1 MTKPL
6 GQLSQNDKSEK
17 PEIRETYWTST
28 EKESLK
34 ESYGTEILVENGA
47 PADVMTKEAPTD
59 ASIVT
64 YTVDGK
70 EHQDLTR
77 GSRVKLFDMYYDK
90 FTNVKRI
97 DYGQGTIKPS
107 LWGYVVRQHLK
118 RKSESSFKNRAKK
131 IPPNFCPVGF
141 SVTFT
146 TYYLT
151 K

>member
-6 GQLSQNDKSEK
+6 GQLSPTEKSEK
-17 PEIRETYWTST
+17 PEKRETYWTST

-34 ESYGTEILVENGA
+34 ETYGTEILVENGS
-47 PADVMTKEAPTD
+47 PTDMMTKEAPTD

-64 YTVDGK
+64 YMVDGK

-97 DYGQGTIKPS
+97 DYGQGMIKPS
-107 LWGYVVRQHLK
+107 LWGYSSEAAPKKKK
-118 RKSESSFKNRAKK
+118 RK
-131 IPPNFCPVGF
+131 
-141 SVTFT
+141 
-146 TYYLT
+146 
-151 K
+151 

>member
-6 GQLSQNDKSEK
+6 GQLSQSEKTEK
-17 PEIRETYWTST
+17 PEKRETYWTPT

-34 ESYGTEILVENGA
+34 ETYGTEILVENGSA
-47 PADVMTKEAPTD
+47 ADVMTKEAPTD

-97 DYGQGTIKPS
+97 EYGLGSIKPS
-107 LWGYVVRQHLK
+107 LWGYSSESAPKKKK
-118 RKSESSFKNRAKK
+118 RK
-131 IPPNFCPVGF
+131 
-141 SVTFT
+141 
-146 TYYLT
+146 
-151 K
+151 

>member
-1 MTKPL
+1 MSTAT
-6 GQLSQNDKSEK
+6 DKEK
-17 PEIRETYWTST
+17 REFYWTST
-28 EKESLK
+28 EKESLR

-47 PADVMTKEAPTD
+47 PADVQTKDAPTD

-97 DYGQGTIKPS
+97 DYGKGTSSPGQ
-107 LWGYVVRQHLK
+107 WGYNNTTAPKKKK
-118 RKSESSFKNRAKK
+118 RK
-131 IPPNFCPVGF
+131 
-141 SVTFT
+141 
-146 TYYLT
+146 
-151 K
+151 

>member
-6 GQLSQNDKSEK
+6 GQLSQTDK
-17 PEIRETYWTST
+17 PEKRETYWTPT

-34 ESYGTEILVENGA
+34 EMYGTEILVENGSS
-47 PADVMTKEAPTD
+47 ADVMTKEAPTD

-64 YTVDGK
+64 YMVDGK

-97 DYGQGTIKPS
+97 EYGQGTIKPS
-107 LWGYVVRQHLK
+107 LWGYNSGTAAPKKKK
-118 RKSESSFKNRAKK
+118 RK
-131 IPPNFCPVGF
+131 
-141 SVTFT
+141 
-146 TYYLT
+146 
-151 K
+151 

>member
-6 GQLSQNDKSEK
+6 GQLSKTEKSEIQEK
-17 PEIRETYWTST
+17 KETYWTST

-34 ESYGTEILVENGA
+34 ETYGTEILVENGSSS
-47 PADVMTKEAPTD
+47 DVMTKEAPTD

-64 YTVDGK
+64 YTVDGI

-77 GSRVKLFDMYYDK
+77 GSRVNLFDMYYDK

-107 LWGYVVRQHLK
+107 LWGYSSEAAPKKKK
-118 RKSESSFKNRAKK
+118 RK
-131 IPPNFCPVGF
+131 
-141 SVTFT
+141 
-146 TYYLT
+146 
-151 K
+151 

>member
-6 GQLSQNDKSEK
+6 GQLSQSEKSEK
-17 PEIRETYWTST
+17 PEKRETYWTST

-34 ESYGTEILVENGA
+34 ETYGTEILVENGSS
-47 PADVMTKEAPTD
+47 ADVMTKEAPTD

-90 FTNVKRI
+90 FTNIKRI
-97 DYGQGTIKPS
+97 EYGQGTIKPS
-107 LWGYVVRQHLK
+107 LWGYSSEATPKKKK
-118 RKSESSFKNRAKK
+118 RK
-131 IPPNFCPVGF
+131 
-141 SVTFT
+141 
-146 TYYLT
+146 
-151 K
+151 

>member
-6 GQLSQNDKSEK
+6 GQLSQTEKSDK
-17 PEIRETYWTST
+17 PEKKETYWTST

-34 ESYGTEILVENGA
+34 ETYGTEILVENGSA
-47 PADVMTKEAPTD
+47 SDVMTKEAPTD

-64 YTVDGK
+64 YTVDGI

-97 DYGQGTIKPS
+97 AYGQGTIKPS
-107 LWGYVVRQHLK
+107 LWGYSGEAAPKKKK
-118 RKSESSFKNRAKK
+118 RK
-131 IPPNFCPVGF
+131 
-141 SVTFT
+141 
-146 TYYLT
+146 
-151 K
+151 

>member
-6 GQLSQNDKSEK
+6 GQLSNTEKSEK
-17 PEIRETYWTST
+17 PEKKETYWTST

-34 ESYGTEILVENGA
+34 ETYGTEILVENGSSS
-47 PADVMTKEAPTD
+47 DVMTKEAPTD

-64 YTVDGK
+64 YTVDGI

-107 LWGYVVRQHLK
+107 LWGYSGEAAPKKKK
-118 RKSESSFKNRAKK
+118 RK
-131 IPPNFCPVGF
+131 
-141 SVTFT
+141 
-146 TYYLT
+146 
-151 K
+151 

>member
-6 GQLSQNDKSEK
+6 GQLSNTEKSER
-17 PEIRETYWTST
+17 PEKKETYWTST

-34 ESYGTEILVENGA
+34 ETYGTEILVENGSSS
-47 PADVMTKEAPTD
+47 DVMTKEAPTD

-64 YTVDGK
+64 YTVDGI

-97 DYGQGTIKPS
+97 EYGQGTIKPS
-107 LWGYVVRQHLK
+107 LWGYSSEAAPKKKK
-118 RKSESSFKNRAKK
+118 RK
-131 IPPNFCPVGF
+131 
-141 SVTFT
+141 
-146 TYYLT
+146 
-151 K
+151 